1 MIGKNSMKIS
11 LPEKDD
17 FYCHLNM
24 EDTTDRDYGHAKRV
38 WKVFDIKNLGEYHD
52 LHVQSDTLLLHDVW

>member
-1 MIGKNSMKIS
+1 MIGKNSTKIS

-38 WKVFDIKNLGEYHD
+38 
-52 LHVQSDTLLLHDVW
+52 